1 MPSPTG
7 GKEKTVTYEEFKA
20 AFTKAFND
28 CAKYTP
34 AQIGWQINVDRM
46 AELADDFPE
55 YEARLDAELEA
66 A

>member
-1 MPSPTG
+1 
-7 GKEKTVTYEEFKA
+7 VTYEEFKA